1 MIEAMACGTPVLAFR
16 QGSVSE
22 IIDQGVTGAIV
33 DTMHEAVNTL
43 PRVLALDRRAVR
55 RRFEERFSATRM
67 ATDYVALYRSL
78 LQRPTMSERETI
90 VPLPRPALEKQLNG
104 GGLRDD

>member
-16 QGSVSE
+16 CGSVPE
-22 IIDQGVTGAIV
+22 VIDDGVTGMIV
-33 DTMHEAVNTL
+33 DTMDEAVRML

-67 ATDYVALYRSL
+67 AKDY
-78 LQRPTMSERETI
+78 LQR
-90 VPLPRPALEKQLNG
+90 LPCAAQASIAIG
-104 GGLRDD
+104 A